1 MNTEKIGDFLS
12 SLRKSKGFTQQDVA
26 DQLNLSNKTISKW
39 ESGTGLPDVSALP
52 VLAEL
57 YDVSVDD
64 ILAGQRLKRE
74 VIPQNAPERWEYYIV
89 HAQIKLDIAFLV
101 AITLTI
107 INFATYA
114 FPYTGNNTGWQRPIG
129 IILCLM
135 IMAIGIILATYP
147 LRQVPKTYQMQIFR
161 RAACCLLPLIAADLI
176 SVSSSAAQGLFMHFG
191 EGFFIYNLHWAA
203 AALIVLGWWLL
214 SRRWGDLLTGGRRR
228 MFIIGAVLLFLSDA
242 PATVFFLINP
252 GLEAFTSMAQ
262 YEAWVTFFDKAL
274 PYGTYAGLI
283 ILTASVV
290 WQMIL
295 ERKQKGK

>member
-107 INFATYA
+107 I
-114 FPYTGNNTGWQRPIG
+114 
-129 IILCLM
+129 
-135 IMAIGIILATYP
+135 
-147 LRQVPKTYQMQIFR
+147 
-161 RAACCLLPLIAADLI
+161 
-176 SVSSSAAQGLFMHFG
+176 
-191 EGFFIYNLHWAA
+191 
-203 AALIVLGWWLL
+203 
-214 SRRWGDLLTGGRRR
+214 
-228 MFIIGAVLLFLSDA
+228 
-242 PATVFFLINP
+242 
-252 GLEAFTSMAQ
+252 
-262 YEAWVTFFDKAL
+262 
-274 PYGTYAGLI
+274 
-283 ILTASVV
+283 
-290 WQMIL
+290 
-295 ERKQKGK
+295 